1 MFPDRHLGV
10 QLHSAKDTAK
20 FFFLHMLI
28 SLRMQDDMQK
38 YASNNIA
45 EKEDFVLNFV
55 KTRVLTPMMNL
66 LSNQLRRKQFF

>member
-1 MFPDRHLGV
+1 
-10 QLHSAKDTAK
+10 
-20 FFFLHMLI
+20 
-28 SLRMQDDMQK
+28 MQDDMQK

-66 LSNQLRRKQFF
+66 MSNQLRRKQFF

>member
-1 MFPDRHLGV
+1 
-10 QLHSAKDTAK
+10 
-20 FFFLHMLI
+20 
-28 SLRMQDDMQK
+28 MQDDMQK

-66 LSNQLRRKQFF
+66 LSNQLRRKTIFLNKLGRQGKGKI